1 MQGVIR
7 ADSMMRAVRYERYG
21 PPDVLRV
28 VEVPEPVAAAGEVCV
43 RIEAASLNPVD
54 FKVREGALR
63 FVPLCKSPPRTT
75 GLDFAGVIVAV
86 GGGNASWR
94 GGERVFGSLSPF
106 GREGSCAQ
114 LCIVDAQRVVAVPDP
129 VSFEAAACLPVAAGE
144 AVQALADSAQLAA
157 GQHVLIIGSAGGVGH
172 FAVQYARHIGA
183 QITGVC
189 GSDNV
194 AFVQGLGVH
203 HVVDY
208 RTTDV
213 SALGA
218 NFDVVFDAASA
229 LDWRTSQRL
238 LRRGGLYLSTGGS
251 TSAAVLTGVGTLLAP
266 MLGGT
271 RARNVML
278 RSGAAAWRR
287 LASLAAQGVLVPHIA
302 RRIGLEGVA
311 QAQADMARGHGRG
324 KIVVL
329 PQGAADAQPTRS

>member
-1 MQGVIR
+1 
-7 ADSMMRAVRYERYG
+7 MMRAARYERYG

-86 GGGNASWR
+86 GGGAASWR

-106 GREGSCAQ
+106 GRAGSCAQ
-114 LCIVDAQRVVAVPDP
+114 SCIVDAQRVVAIPDP

-157 GQHVLIIGSAGGVGH
+157 GQHVLIVGAAGGVGH
-172 FAVQYARHIGA
+172 FAVQYARHVGA
-183 QITGVC
+183 QVTGVC

-194 AFVQGLGVH
+194 AFVQGLGAH

-208 RTTDV
+208 RTTDL

-218 NFDVVFDAASA
+218 SFDVVFDAASA

-238 LRRGGLYLSTGGS
+238 LRRGGLYVSTGGS

-278 RSGAAAWRR
+278 RGGAAAWQR

-329 PQGAADAQPTRS
+329 PQRAADAQHARS